1 MTAPTTSLTP
11 MLNLDPRYAEP
22 ADDARLRSA
31 ARALEANGFTVLI
44 AQDGAEARR
53 LVLDLLP
60 DGAEVHQGASETLD
74 RIGVTEEIATSG
86 RFDALRPRL
95 WSMDRATQARDMRK
109 LGAGPDYMLGSA
121 HAVTEDGALVIA
133 SKTGSQLGPYAFGAG
148 NVIWVVGAQKIVPD
162 LADAFRRLER
172 YSLPLEEERSRKA
185 FGVGS
190 AINKVLVVKG
200 EIQPGRGTVIL
211 VREAIGA

>member
-1 MTAPTTSLTP
+1 MTAPITSPTP
-11 MLNLDPRYAEP
+11 TLDLDPRYAEP
-22 ADDARLRSA
+22 ADDARLRRA